1 MHDGIIG
8 CSLEGISGCSLR
20 GSVVK
25 ILSILGCG
33 HGTLTGVVL
42 RRSLGVVLAASLGE
56 A

>member
-20 GSVVK
+20 GSVIK

-33 HGTLTGVVL
+33 HGALTGVGW
-42 RRSLGVVLAASLGE
+42 RTSLGE
-56 A
+56 VLSR